1 MGYTNEME
9 KWTRNDSKLLLTI
22 ELNNPLARKMWLRV
36 LGYSMG
42 EYLHILGNGGLTLKD
57 KTYSI
62 VSQENDL
69 EEWEGG
75 GGGETEKRKQKE
87 GSLDAIDALVRT

>member
-75 GGGETEKRKQKE
+75 GGGGGGEREKKE
-87 GSLDAIDALVRT
+87 NKKKDL

>member
-22 ELNNPLARKMWLRV
+22 ELNNPLARKMRLRV

-42 EYLHILGNGGLTLKD
+42 EYLHILLNGGLTLKD

-75 GGGETEKRKQKE
+75 GGGGREKKE
-87 GSLDAIDALVRT
+87 KKKKDL

>member
-57 KTYSI
+57 NTYSI

-75 GGGETEKRKQKE
+75 GGEREKRKQKE

>member
-1 MGYTNEME
+1 
-9 KWTRNDSKLLLTI
+9 
-22 ELNNPLARKMWLRV
+22 
-36 LGYSMG
+36 MG

-69 EEWEGG
+69 EE
-75 GGGETEKRKQKE
+75 
-87 GSLDAIDALVRT
+87 

>member
-75 GGGETEKRKQKE
+75 GGEREKKE
-87 GSLDAIDALVRT
+87 NKKKDL